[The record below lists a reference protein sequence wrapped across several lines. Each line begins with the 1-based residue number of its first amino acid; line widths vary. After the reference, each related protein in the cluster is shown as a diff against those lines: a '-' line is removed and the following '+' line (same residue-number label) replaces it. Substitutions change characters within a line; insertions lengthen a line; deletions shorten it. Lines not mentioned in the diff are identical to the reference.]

1 MKIITLKLIS
11 AYQNF
16 ISPLFLPSCR
26 FSPSCSAYAK
36 EAIETLP
43 IKDVSDLYNLQ
54 SGVVKIQSRDKIK
67 EKFRCNISPS
77 FFYFAFIQHSV
88 L

>member
-36 EAIETLP
+36 EAIE
-43 IKDVSDLYNLQ
+43 LYGFKK
-54 SGVVKIQSRDKIK
+54 GVVLSFKRILRCHPWGGFGHDPVPH
-67 EKFRCNISPS
+67 EKR
-77 FFYFAFIQHSV
+77 HGHH
-88 L
+88 